1 MAFLISIPAAGWQ
14 HFPLCIPEA
23 TACEPVGE
31 DGGKKGPVTAVAY
44 TQRTLPTIDA
54 VYDSVAAVSLKQK
67 SG

>member
-31 DGGKKGPVTAVAY
+31 DGGKKGPVTVGGGKYQAQDAEC
-44 TQRTLPTIDA
+44 LPG
-54 VYDSVAAVSLKQK
+54 S
-67 SG
+67 